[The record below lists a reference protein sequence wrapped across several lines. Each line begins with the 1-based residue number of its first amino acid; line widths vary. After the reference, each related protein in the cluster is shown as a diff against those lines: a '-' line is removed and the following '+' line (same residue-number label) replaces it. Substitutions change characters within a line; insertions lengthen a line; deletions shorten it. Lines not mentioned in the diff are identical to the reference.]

1 MATLRPHTDRFPLL
15 LVVVES
21 RCCKNVGSFIE
32 KQTGGNFNTNM
43 RSASSPRRSPSSLLL
58 CLIHICPNHNFWPI
72 RSLWKLNWKKVFQH
86 SLLDSTQPLSQNFGQ
101 RITHSKILFGI
112 LLQRKLGHHRLETVS
127 LQCIE
132 VKGQLYVTC
141 MIYIVYLQSDTDTCG
156 WVLIFGRPTLRVNGI
171 DSMHCNAHCTTVLY
185 SSDKP
190 R

>member
-1 MATLRPHTDRFPLL
+1 
-15 LVVVES
+15 
-21 RCCKNVGSFIE
+21 
-32 KQTGGNFNTNM
+32 M

-58 CLIHICPNHNFWPI
+58 CLIHIGPNHNFWPI

-141 MIYIVYLQSDTDTCG
+141 MIYIVYLQSDTDTYM
-156 WVLIFGRPTLRVNGI
+156 WVGFDIWATHIAGQWHWL
-171 DSMHCNAHCTTVLY
+171 NALQCTFIPHICHGHKDGVRGEKICHVEKFQI
-185 SSDKP
+185 SVHD
-190 R
+190 RWGEI